1 MDGHEMR
8 RGRTWPS
15 AARAGF
21 ERSSGRSAPVLPHRP
36 KSCYDRA
43 SLLTLA
49 DLPGPFVTAVAVALG
64 LAFGSFLNVVIYR
77 LPRGESLSYPGSR
90 CPGCGQ
96 PIRAFDNIPVLGW
109 LLLRGRARCCKIWIS
124 PRYPLVEALGGL
136 LAWAIVRAIIFEL
149 PDETVWWKVVLLFAL
164 YLTLALGLLAA
175 AFIDLDHMYLPDPI
189 TIGGAALGLVSVRL
203 RGGSFEDAL
212 LGAAL
217 GFVIVWL
224 PFDFLYAK
232 LRGLPGMGLGDAKLV
247 MLAGA
252 WFGWRGAL
260 FALLGGAV
268 QATVVALAVFLARG
282 KIDEPDAVVRARKEL
297 QALLE
302 STEGE
307 ARAELEREI
316 ARDPLAF
323 EPEVGFGKARL
334 AFGPFLALAT
344 LEYML
349 FGDVIVQ
356 LVFP

>member
-1 MDGHEMR
+1 MR

-15 AARAGF
+15 AARARF
-21 ERSSGRSAPVLPHRP
+21 ERRAARRQRVLPHRP

-77 LPRGESLSYPGSR
+77 LPRGESLSHPGSR
-90 CPGCGQ
+90 CPGCGE

-149 PDETVWWKVVLLFAL
+149 PDETVWWKVVLLFAI
-164 YLTLALGLLAA
+164 YLALALGLLAA

-282 KIDEPDAVVRARKEL
+282 KIDEPDAVVRERKEL

-302 STEGE
+302 STEGD

-316 ARDPLAF
+316 ARDPLSF

-344 LEYML
+344 IEYML

>member
-1 MDGHEMR
+1 M
-8 RGRTWPS
+8 TS
-15 AARAGF
+15 RA
-21 ERSSGRSAPVLPHRP
+21 
-36 KSCYDRA
+36 
-43 SLLTLA
+43 LLTLA

-77 LPRGESLSYPGSR
+77 LPRGESLSHPGSR
-90 CPGCGQ
+90 CPGCGE
-96 PIRAFDNIPVLGW
+96 PIRAFDNIPVFGW

-164 YLTLALGLLAA
+164 YLALALGLLAA
-175 AFIDLDHMYLPDPI
+175 AFIDLDHMYLPDQI
-189 TIGGAALGLVSVRL
+189 TIGGAVLGIVSVPL
-203 RGGSFEDAL
+203 RGQSFAAAL
-212 LGAAL
+212 LGAAI

-224 PFDFLYAK
+224 PFDFLYSK

-252 WFGWRGAL
+252 WFGWQGAL
-260 FALLGGAV
+260 FALMGGAV
-268 QATVVALAVFLARG
+268 QATFIALAVFLARG
-282 KIDEPDAVVRARKEL
+282 RIDEPEAVIQERKDL
-297 QALLE
+297 RALLE
-302 STEGE
+302 SSEGE

-323 EPEVGFGKARL
+323 EPEAGFGKARL

-344 LEYML
+344 IEYML
-349 FGDVIVQ
+349 FGDFIVQ

>member
-1 MDGHEMR
+1 MG
-8 RGRTWPS
+8 
-15 AARAGF
+15 AA
-21 ERSSGRSAPVLPHRP
+21 L
-36 KSCYDRA
+36 CYDPA

-77 LPRGESLSYPGSR
+77 LPRGESLSHPASR
-90 CPGCGQ
+90 CPGCGA

-109 LLLRGRARCCKIWIS
+109 LLLRGRARCCRIWIS
-124 PRYPLVEALGGL
+124 PRYPVIEALGGL
-136 LAWAIVRAIIFEL
+136 LAWAIVRVIIFEL

-164 YLTLALGLLAA
+164 YLALALGLLAA
-175 AFIDLDHMYLPDPI
+175 AVIDLDHMYLPDAI
-189 TIGGAALGLVSVRL
+189 TIGGAMLGFLSVPI
-203 RGGSFEDAL
+203 RGGSFQDAL

-217 GFVIVWL
+217 GFLIVWL
-224 PFDFLYAK
+224 PFDLIYGK

-247 MLAGA
+247 MLAGT

-268 QATVVALAVFLARG
+268 QATFMALAVFLARG
-282 KIDEPDAVVRARKEL
+282 KIDEPDAVVRERKEL

-302 STEGE
+302 SSEGE

-323 EPEVGFGKARL
+323 EPEAGFGKARL

-349 FGDVIVQ
+349 FGDIIVQ

>member
-1 MDGHEMR
+1 MPR
-8 RGRTWPS
+8 RYTIPQRALRQ
-15 AARAGF
+15 AASPRM
-21 ERSSGRSAPVLPHRP
+21 LL
-36 KSCYDRA
+36 CYDRA

-77 LPRGESLSYPGSR
+77 LPRGESLSHPGSR

-109 LLLRGRARCCKIWIS
+109 LILRGRARCCKIWIS

-149 PDETVWWKVVLLFAL
+149 PDDTGWWKVVLLFTL
-164 YLTLALGLLAA
+164 YLALALGLLAA

-189 TIGGAALGLVSVRL
+189 TIGGAVLGILSVPL
-203 RGGSFEDAL
+203 RGASFSGAF

-224 PFDFLYAK
+224 PFDFLYSK

-268 QATVVALAVFLARG
+268 QATFIALAVFLARG
-282 KIDEPDAVVRARKEL
+282 RIEEPEAVIRERKET

-302 STEGE
+302 SSEGE

-323 EPEVGFGKARL
+323 EPEAGFGKARL

-344 LEYML
+344 IEYML
-349 FGDVIVQ
+349 FGDFIVQ
-356 LVFP
+356 AVFP